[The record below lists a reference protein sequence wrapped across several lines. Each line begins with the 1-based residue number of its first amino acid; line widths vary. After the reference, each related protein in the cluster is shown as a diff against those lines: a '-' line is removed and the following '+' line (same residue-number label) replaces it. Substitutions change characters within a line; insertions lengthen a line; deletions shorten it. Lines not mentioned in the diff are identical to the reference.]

1 MDQKCNQDSTDKNYR
16 KNFGMANPTKA
27 DTWKI
32 KKLLKQRGY
41 KDTKCMELDQGHV

>member
-16 KNFGMANPTKA
+16 KNFGMARLRRRRVN
-27 DTWKI
+27 I